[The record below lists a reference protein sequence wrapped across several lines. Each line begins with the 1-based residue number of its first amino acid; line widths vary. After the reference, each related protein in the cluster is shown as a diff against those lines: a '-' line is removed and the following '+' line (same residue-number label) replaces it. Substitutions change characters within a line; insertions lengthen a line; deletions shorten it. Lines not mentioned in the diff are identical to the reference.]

1 MNRRFF
7 LLAAPAIVAAPSLM
21 KVSAFHIPE
30 VLESTRPDSVWQ
42 FPIMPASIR
51 NKLLFECAKTN
62 AILQRCLYGK
72 YDGYILGKTATIRLT
87 F

>member
-21 KVSAFHIPE
+21 KVSALAMPE
-30 VLESTRPDSVWQ
+30 ALESTLPRSVRQ
-42 FPIMPASIR
+42 FPIMSEKLR
-51 NKLLFECAKTN
+51 DKLLFECAKSN
-62 AILQRCLYGK
+62 ALLQHCLYGQ
-72 YDGYILGKTATIRLT
+72 YDGYIVGKAETIRLT

>member
-21 KVSAFHIPE
+21 KVSALHIPE
-30 VLESTRPDSVWQ
+30 VLESTLPDSVWQ
-42 FPIMPASIR
+42 FPIMPARIR
-51 NKLLFECAKTN
+51 NKLLHGAG
-62 AILQRCLYGK
+62 LYSG
-72 YDGYILGKTATIRLT
+72 YDGYEIVQNEWERSAQSIRLT